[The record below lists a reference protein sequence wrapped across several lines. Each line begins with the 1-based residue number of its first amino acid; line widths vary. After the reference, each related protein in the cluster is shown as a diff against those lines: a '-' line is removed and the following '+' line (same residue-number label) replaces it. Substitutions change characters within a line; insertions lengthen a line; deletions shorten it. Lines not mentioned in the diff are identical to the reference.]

1 MITSSSTGV
10 GKIFLQTI
18 SKTYCMQSALQDQD
32 AGCAHDNT
40 IKDSQGERNNTSIIA
55 NNNNNVSLHLSNL
68 YRNVMNARACG

>member
-1 MITSSSTGV
+1 
-10 GKIFLQTI
+10 
-18 SKTYCMQSALQDQD
+18 MQSALQDQD